1 MGFNWAFKGLIT
13 IFPKNLVAF
22 RKNNTHKFKEKQY
35 SEISHGTPGRRR
47 AQFANRRPQ
56 EIKADIVLIFPVV
69 KQRDKRLNEY
79 QCRSVTSLVALTPA
93 VRLCYNILSTTE
105 GK

>member
-1 MGFNWAFKGLIT
+1 MP
-13 IFPKNLVAF
+13 IFPKNVVAF

-35 SEISHGTPGRRR
+35 PGKSCGTPGRRR
-47 AQFANRRPQ
+47 AQFGIRRPQ
-56 EIKADIVLIFPVV
+56 EIRANIVLIFPVV
-69 KQRDKRLNEY
+69 KQRDKRLKEY